1 MRRFLALFVVGLV
14 LRLCVSGGRQFAGLV
29 SGRDD
34 VYSRLCDKCGWNWPY
49 DNDFRECPQCGTV
62 TRVSMVARAMSREQA
77 KKTVRAIEFERFCG
91 RRDQERE
98 ARGEPSPEDKGRED
112 AARDLAE
119 IRALEDMV
127 RG

>member
-14 LRLCVSGGRQFAGLV
+14 PRLFVSGGRLFVGLV

-34 VYSRLCDKCGWNWPY
+34 MYARLCDKCGWHWP
-49 DNDFRECPQCGTV
+49 NDKLYRSCPQCLTV
-62 TRVSMVARAMSREQA
+62 TRVSVVASAMNAEQA

-98 ARGEPSPEDKGRED
+98 ARGEPSPEDLGRLD

-119 IRALEDMV
+119 IRAKEDAV